1 VDEYHLIGEYHLTGE
16 GFSPKQQNKDGL
28 DFYLDG
34 ANGII
39 MDESQQLSSHRM
51 NIIQ

>member
-1 VDEYHLIGEYHLTGE
+1 MNIIQQVKA
-16 GFSPKQQNKDGL
+16 FSLQASSR
-28 DFYLDG
+28 FYLDG

>member
-1 VDEYHLIGEYHLTGE
+1 VDEYHLTGQ
-16 GFSPKQQNKDGL
+16 GFFLSKQQNKAGL

-34 ANGII
+34 AANGII